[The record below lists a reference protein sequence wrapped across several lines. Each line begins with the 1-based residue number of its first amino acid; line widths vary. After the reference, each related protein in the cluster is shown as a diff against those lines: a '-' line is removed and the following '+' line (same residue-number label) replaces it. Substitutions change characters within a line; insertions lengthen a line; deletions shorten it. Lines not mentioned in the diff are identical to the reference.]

1 MQYVFGMIIQAECF
15 SIPVDIQFLARIKN
29 LSNIALIWC
38 KIQFDLSFNLHK
50 KTHFSKKS
58 GFFSQNLRVN

>member
-29 LSNIALIWC
+29 PSNNALIWC
-38 KIQFDLSFNLHK
+38 KIQFNLSFNLHK
-50 KTHFSKKS
+50 KNPLFKEKWV
-58 GFFSQNLRVN
+58 F